1 LGLPGALNHPAR
13 KMKAAIWVFLLG
25 YSCAWAQ
32 TVAPNCCPQ
41 TPTREKQ
48 QVLWSKLQDKIS
60 DIDRHLDGVMG
71 VAIRDLSSGETFL
84 LRGDDV
90 FPQASSI
97 KIAVLAELY
106 DQEQRGRRG
115 ESGVARLADLYT
127 MRSEDLVPDS
137 AIMGGLTPG
146 VSRITNRDLATMM
159 VAVSDNSATNVLID
173 RVGMPN
179 VERMLT
185 SVGLKNTHLQRKMM
199 DIAAARQGREN
210 ISTPREMM
218 TLLDAIYRNK
228 LFDKELATD
237 FFKVLSTL
245 KDSSIPKLL
254 PSDVTIANKPGELEA
269 VRNDSGI
276 IFVPNRPFILCVMTT
291 YLHDE
296 RAGQRAISEVALAA
310 YQYFDRLGRSSE
322 YGRAVPAK

>member
-1 LGLPGALNHPAR
+1 MNTSAR
-13 KMKAAIWVFLLG
+13 SIEATFCVFLL
-25 YSCAWAQ
+25 SLTCARAQ
-32 TVAPNCCPQ
+32 TLASNCCPQ
-41 TPTREKQ
+41 SPAKEKQ
-48 QVLWSKLQDKIS
+48 QALWNKLQEKITEV
-60 DIDRHLDGVMG
+60 DRSLDGVMG
-71 VAIRDLSSGETFL
+71 VAVHDLSDGHTFL
-84 LRGDDV
+84 LHGDDV

-115 ESGVARLADLYT
+115 QTGVARLTDLYT
-127 MRSEDLVPDS
+127 MSSADLVPDS
-137 AIMGGLTPG
+137 SIMGGLTPG
-146 VSRITNRDLATMM
+146 VSRLTNRDLAMMM

-173 RVGMPN
+173 RIGMAN

-185 SVGLKNTHLQRKMM
+185 SVGLRNTHLERKMM

-210 ISTPREMM
+210 VSTPREMM
-218 TLLDAIYRNK
+218 TLLDAVYGNK
-228 LFDKELATD
+228 LFDKELTAD
-237 FFKVLSTL
+237 FFKVLSTP

-254 PSDVTIANKPGELEA
+254 PGDVIIANKPGELEA

-276 IFVPNRPFILCVMTT
+276 VFLPNRPFILCVMTT
-291 YLHDE
+291 YLRDE
-296 RAGQRAISEVALAA
+296 RSGQRAISDIALAA

>member
-1 LGLPGALNHPAR
+1 
-13 KMKAAIWVFLLG
+13 MKATIWIFLLG
-25 YSCAWAQ
+25 CSCAWAQ
-32 TVAPNCCPQ
+32 IPAPNCCPQ
-41 TPTREKQ
+41 TPTKEKQ
-48 QVLWSKLQDKIS
+48 QALWSKFQDKIA

-71 VAIRDLSSGETFL
+71 VAVRDLTSGETFL
-84 LRGDDV
+84 LHGDDI

-115 ESGVARLADLYT
+115 ETGEARLSDLYT

-173 RVGMPN
+173 RLGMAN
-179 VERMLT
+179 VERMLA
-185 SVGLKNTHLQRKMM
+185 SLGLKNTHLQRKMM
-199 DIAAARQGREN
+199 DISAAREGREN

-218 TLLDAIYRNK
+218 TLLDAIYRNR
-228 LFDKELATD
+228 LFDKELTAD
-237 FFKVLSTL
+237 FFKVLSTT

-254 PSDVTIANKPGELEA
+254 PADVTIANKPGELEA

-296 RAGQRAISEVALAA
+296 RAGQRAISEIALAA

>member
-1 LGLPGALNHPAR
+1 LNLPAR
-13 KMKAAIWVFLLG
+13 RIKAIICVLFLSL
-25 YSCAWAQ
+25 AWARAQ
-32 TVAPNCCPQ
+32 TVAPGCCPQ
-41 TPTREKQ
+41 TPTKEKQ
-48 QVLWSKLQDKIS
+48 QALWNKLQSKIA
-60 DIDRHLDGVMG
+60 DVDRDLDGVMG
-71 VAIRDLSSGETFL
+71 VAVRDLSSGETFL
-84 LRGDDV
+84 LHGDDV

-106 DQEQRGRRG
+106 AQEQRGRRG
-115 ESGVARLADLYT
+115 ETGAARLADLYT

-137 AIMGGLTPG
+137 SIMGGLTPG

-173 RVGMPN
+173 RLGMQN
-179 VERMLT
+179 IERMLT
-185 SVGLKNTHLQRKMM
+185 SLGLKNTHLQRKMM

-210 ISTPREMM
+210 ISTPHEMM

-228 LFDKELATD
+228 LFDKELTAD
-237 FFKVLSTL
+237 FFKVLSTP

-291 YLHDE
+291 YLREE
-296 RAGQRAISEVALAA
+296 RSGQRAISEIALAA

>member
-1 LGLPGALNHPAR
+1 MLGC
-13 KMKAAIWVFLLG
+13 
-25 YSCAWAQ
+25 SCAWAQ
-32 TVAPNCCPQ
+32 MSALNCCPQ
-41 TPTREKQ
+41 ISSKEKQ
-48 QVLWSKLQDKIS
+48 QALWTKLQEKIAAV
-60 DIDRHLDGVMG
+60 DRNLDGVMG
-71 VAIRDLSSGETFL
+71 VAVRDLTNSETYL
-84 LRGDDV
+84 LHGDDV

-127 MRSEDLVPDS
+127 VRSEDLVPDS
-137 AIMGGLTPG
+137 FIMGGLTPG

-173 RVGMPN
+173 HLGMPN
-179 VERMLT
+179 VERMLA
-185 SVGLKNTHLQRKMM
+185 SIGLKNTHLQRKMM

-210 ISTPREMM
+210 VSTPREMM
-218 TLLDAIYRNK
+218 TLFDAIYRNK
-228 LFDKELATD
+228 LFDKELTAD
-237 FFKVLSTL
+237 FFKVLSTP

-254 PSDVTIANKPGELEA
+254 PADLNIANKPGELEA

-296 RAGQRAISEVALAA
+296 RVGQRSISEIALAA
-310 YQYFDRLGRSSE
+310 YEYFDRLGRSSE

>member
-1 LGLPGALNHPAR
+1 
-13 KMKAAIWVFLLG
+13 MKATIWVLLLG
-25 YSCAWAQ
+25 CSCALAQ
-32 TVAPNCCPQ
+32 APAANCCPQ
-41 TPTREKQ
+41 TPTKEKQ
-48 QVLWSKLQDKIS
+48 QALWGKLQDKIA
-60 DIDRHLDGVMG
+60 DIDRHLDGTMG
-71 VAIRDLSSGETFL
+71 VAVRDLTSGDTFL
-84 LRGDDV
+84 LHSDDV

-115 ESGVARLADLYT
+115 ETGAARLTDLYT

-137 AIMGGLTPG
+137 SIMGGLTPG
-146 VSRITNRDLATMM
+146 ISRITNRDLATMM

-173 RVGMPN
+173 RLGMPN

-185 SVGLKNTHLQRKMM
+185 SLGLKNTHLQRKMM

-228 LFDKELATD
+228 LFDKELTAD
-237 FFKVLSTL
+237 FFKVLSTT

-254 PSDVTIANKPGELEA
+254 PGDVTIANKPGELEA

-291 YLHDE
+291 YLRDE
-296 RAGQRAISEVALAA
+296 RAGQQAISEIALAA